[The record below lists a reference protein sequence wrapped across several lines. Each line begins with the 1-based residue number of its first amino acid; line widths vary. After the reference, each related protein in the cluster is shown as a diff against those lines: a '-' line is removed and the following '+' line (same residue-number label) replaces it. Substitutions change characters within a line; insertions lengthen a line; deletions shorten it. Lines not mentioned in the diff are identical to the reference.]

1 MSLGSKVYLLMAIV
15 AVLSLSA
22 SGGSAQGLKR
32 KSLAIV
38 PIQSIAS
45 RAMVPRIV
53 LVEATERLVTRVSDL
68 DSYAI
73 VTGFGSV
80 LTEQDIQSKG
90 QSGDICA
97 AIARTIRGRRE
108 VDRILCTFVDNVT
121 FPGGRHYRSLIGI
134 NTGLVQLTMTGR
146 LYDYNQR
153 TIISS
158 FSAVGSSRVKR
169 LMFAA
174 GSGLTLLSAD
184 SDYLSHLR
192 KSVLDAVDKLE
203 LFFL

>member
-1 MSLGSKVYLLMAIV
+1 MSLGCKTWLLAAVMAVI
-15 AVLSLSA
+15 SLTSTA
-22 SGGSAQGLKR
+22 GHAQGLKR

-38 PIQSIAS
+38 PIQSLSSDAL
-45 RAMVPRIV
+45 VPRIV
-53 LVEATERLVTRVSDL
+53 LTEATERLVTRVSDL
-68 DSYAI
+68 DSYGI
-73 VTGFGSV
+73 VAGFGSV
-80 LTEQDIQSKG
+80 LTELDIQSKG

-97 AIARTIRGRRE
+97 AIAKTIRGRRE